1 MMRVFSKEFAKFN
14 ITFNTI
20 KLGNFD
26 AGVYKKLTKIAKANL
41 IKKISSKK
49 TGDINSIYNAIEF
62 IINSNYVNGTE
73 VSVDRGFDA

>member
-14 ITFNTI
+14 ITFNTF
-20 KLGNFD
+20 KLGNFY
-26 AGVYKKLTKIAKANL
+26 AGVYKNLTKIAKVNI
-41 IKKISSKK
+41 IKKIPSEKK
-49 TGDINSIYNAIEF
+49 GDINSIYNAIEF